1 MKVKDFLDWFSDFD
15 PESEL
20 EFDLFEEK
28 IIGWGDYAEC
38 HTPLDATDI
47 DCLDATDE
55 DCLDATDE
63 DCLVE
68 TDTVIVTLEWGD

>member
-1 MKVKDFLDWFSDFD
+1 MKVKDFLYWFDDID

-20 EFDLFEEK
+20 KFDLFEEK
-28 IIGWGDYAEC
+28 VDINGGYLEC
-38 HTPLDATDI
+38 HTP
-47 DCLDATDE
+47 
-55 DCLDATDE
+55 LDATDE